1 MLLQLTNIYLSFVIV
16 REPLTAQE
24 LKFYGSIFQTLDPT
38 NAGSVSGG
46 VAKPLLEASG
56 LPLTTL
62 GEIWNIADPANKGYL
77 DRHEFCVAMRL
88 IGHAQSGQMVSDA
101 TKEFAAPLAKF
112 GHIQPNST
120 GTAVSQ
126 QQPPQQQVPSSNT
139 GSRVS
144 SNSSTRITN
153 LSLIVPL
160 LSPTQAANFGA
171 MFDKTAV
178 GGILPGNQAKSIFM
192 KARLP
197 VSVLEQVWDL
207 VDQNGAGQL
216 NKAQFIVAM
225 HLIQCFMNKSLTA
238 LPAALSDQLWK
249 VAQNAAS
256 GGSTASPTPAN
267 LSPSVE
273 IPQPKYSTASSSSPA
288 APPSPLKKQMS
299 GPTNLNTWIMSDQ
312 QKSQYGAIFDTLD
325 TKKESFISSGT
336 VANFLMT
343 SKLPNETLAN
353 IWELSNL
360 DQSDNFNKQEFS
372 IAMYLVQK
380 TLAGYELPEQTPM
393 ELIKSS
399 TLNNTNI
406 NVADIPA
413 VAPQSFA
420 DAKAQAAPQ
429 RSASHMDD
437 LLGIFKTAD
446 QVAPSPP
453 PPPPPHHH
461 TYQTQPAAQSPPPTQ
476 QQFSSSFG
484 REMQQKSYLP
494 NQINEEEESSDDD
507 EEAPENLDLPR
518 LRGSASV
525 APEIPGRSSKPHY
538 DAIKNI
544 SSQDSTPTMFSSQPA
559 SGFSNSANVSNVS
572 HGLTAGTAA
581 ASAGMGALAGAAVG
595 FTGSAVASAFSGS
608 GNNDQAE
615 IKAINNQIAQA
626 SVDIA
631 NHSNELNS
639 LSKQTSII
647 SSKKEK
653 AQNDLNK
660 ILQTKESIV
669 QKLNQLKALNEKE
682 SQQVIEVQNL
692 VVKSKAE
699 SDDLENQLKIAEANY
714 HAEQTKKDQL
724 QQQYEEAQKQN
735 QIIKEKLGNLNA
747 ETTDLKQQ
755 IEELSAKLNQANNML
770 AVTQQQAV
778 TQEQEN
784 EELKVRLSDLNNTIF
799 QVESKHQSLLAKLSS
814 LNDENL
820 ELHEKHTDLS
830 IKSANKNVEYS
841 QTLADAASKG
851 LAHDDDIDVAQGEVP
866 TAELDDDFDKVFGLT
881 SAEDVKEVSKKSD
894 ISDSSDFT
902 TSPSSGVTTPT
913 ELSSSVGAVA
923 VGAGIGAIGALALG
937 HAAHLSDTSST
948 QNNAPQSERN
958 DTGDEANTSGA
969 STIENSP
976 LSSQVLPE
984 GQPEIEPE
992 MKDAV
997 PSETTQQQGESFEL
1011 VERPDEN
1018 AVNTDNTEEIKQ
1030 EDAMVADT
1038 LEKQNIDEEFPAIQE
1053 LGNDEPSTSESSQ
1066 ESFEDAPVTQN
1077 SGDKNPFSKDATPLP
1092 ESTKTEQTESVSQT
1106 ADMFDDL
1113 GLEDAT
1119 VDDNDAFEAPPLQS
1133 ANLGGFSFSGLEPAA
1148 TTSTDGDDWEQVF
1161 AGFGNDPNGMT
1172 ATDELAY
1179 KSEEPT
1185 QAALT
1190 GTEFTSS
1197 APTQS
1202 TTTATTNTT
1211 STSGEYSNAQKLAIE
1226 ELSAMGFGKDDIIV
1240 ALEKNNWNID
1250 DASNYLI
1257 DA

>member
-1 MLLQLTNIYLSFVIV
+1 MPEL

-38 NAGSVSGG
+38 NSGTVSGG

-62 GEIWNIADPANKGYL
+62 GEIWNIADSANKGYL
-77 DRHEFCVAMRL
+77 DKTQFCVAMRL
-88 IGHAQSGQMVSDA
+88 IGHAQSGQMVTES
-101 TKEFAAPLAKF
+101 TKEYAAPLAKF
-112 GHIQPNST
+112 GHIQPNLT
-120 GTAVSQ
+120 GTAV
-126 QQPPQQQVPSSNT
+126 PQSSST
-139 GSRVS
+139 VGSRVS

-153 LSLIVPL
+153 PSLIVPL

-178 GGILPGNQAKSIFM
+178 GGILPGNQAKAIFM

-207 VDQNGAGQL
+207 VDQTGSGQL
-216 NKAQFIVAM
+216 SKPQFIVAM
-225 HLIQCFMNKSLTA
+225 HPIQCFMNKSLTA

-249 VAQNAAS
+249 VAQDAAFGNNTTS
-256 GGSTASPTPAN
+256 SPTSPAI
-267 LSPSVE
+267 E
-273 IPQPKYSTASSSSPA
+273 IPQPKYTTAPA
-288 APPSPLKKQMS
+288 TNTVAPPSPLKKQMS

-312 QKSQYGAIFDTLD
+312 QKHQYGAIFDTLD
-325 TKKESFISSGT
+325 TKHESIISSGT

-360 DQSDNFNKQEFS
+360 DQSENFNKQEFS

-380 TLAGYELPEQTPM
+380 TLAGYELPEQTPI

-399 TLNNTNI
+399 SLNNTDI
-406 NVADIPA
+406 NVAEIPA

-453 PPPPPHHH
+453 PPPPPHYHNH
-461 TYQTQPAAQSPPPTQ
+461 QQFSQQQQQQSPPPTL
-476 QQFSSSFG
+476 QQFGSNFG

-494 NQINEEEESSDDD
+494 NQIAEEEESSDDED
-507 EEAPENLDLPR
+507 EAPENLDLPR

-538 DAIKNI
+538 DALKSIG
-544 SSQDSTPTMFSSQPA
+544 SQDSTPTMFSSQPA
-559 SGFSNSANVSNVS
+559 SGFTNSPNAANVANVSQGFS
-572 HGLTAGTAA
+572 SGSMA
-581 ASAGMGALAGAAVG
+581 ASAGIGALAGAAVG
-595 FTGSAVASAFSGS
+595 FTGSAVANAFSGS

-615 IKAINNQIAQA
+615 IKAINNQITQA

-631 NHSNELNS
+631 NHSNEVNS

-660 ILQTKESIV
+660 ILNTKESII

-692 VVKSKAE
+692 VIKSKAE
-699 SDDLENQLKIAEANY
+699 SDELENQLRIAEANY

-724 QQQYEEAQKQN
+724 QQQYDEAQKQN
-735 QIIKEKLGNLNA
+735 QIVKEKLGTLNA

-755 IEELSAKLNQANNML
+755 IEEISAKLNQANNLL
-770 AVTQQQAV
+770 AVTQQQVV

-820 ELHEKHTDLS
+820 ELHEQHTDLS

-851 LAHDDDIDVAQGEVP
+851 LAHDDDIDVSQGEVP

-881 SAEDVKEVSKKSD
+881 PAENVKEVSKKSEG
-894 ISDSSDFT
+894 SENSDFT
-902 TSPSSGVTTPT
+902 TPSSSGVTSAT
-913 ELSSSVGAVA
+913 ELSSNIGNVA
-923 VGAGIGAIGALALG
+923 LGAGIGAVGGLALG
-937 HAAHLSDTSST
+937 HAAHHSDTSST
-948 QNNAPQSERN
+948 QNNAPLSERN

-984 GQPEIEPE
+984 GQPEITEPE
-992 MKDAV
+992 VIDSV
-997 PSETTQQQGESFEL
+997 VSETPEPQGESFEL
-1011 VERPDEN
+1011 VERPEEKEDITDTEDSKQTDTPVEN
-1018 AVNTDNTEEIKQ
+1018 TPNQK
-1030 EDAMVADT
+1030 
-1038 LEKQNIDEEFPAIQE
+1038 IDDEFPANQE
-1053 LGNDEPSTSESSQ
+1053 VGGGESSSSTSSQ
-1066 ESFEDAPVTQN
+1066 ESFEDAPVAQT
-1077 SGDKNPFSKDATPLP
+1077 SGDKNPFSKNTTPVPEGTTTATA
-1092 ESTKTEQTESVSQT
+1092 TATENSASVSQA

-1113 GLEDAT
+1113 GLEDAV
-1119 VDDNDAFEAPPLQS
+1119 VDENDAFEAQPLQ
-1133 ANLGGFSFSGLEPAA
+1133 NQGLGGFSFSGLEPAE
-1148 TTSTDGDDWEQVF
+1148 TTAADGDDWEQVF
-1161 AGFGNDPNGMT
+1161 AGFGNDPNVVNATEDVAFTSSGPIQPT
-1172 ATDELAY
+1172 AP
-1179 KSEEPT
+1179 S
-1185 QAALT
+1185 
-1190 GTEFTSS
+1190 TEFTSS
-1197 APTQS
+1197 PSATSVPAPTAPTSS
-1202 TTTATTNTT
+1202 TTTA
-1211 STSGEYSNAQKLAIE
+1211 GEYTNAQKLAIE
-1226 ELSAMGFGKDDIIV
+1226 ELSAMGFEKDDIIV